1 MTEPRPRA
9 TTPNTSSTTTPTLT
23 AATTHLI
30 VNAVGLPALSDTQVP
45 QLPALMPALR
55 ELMGHMVNAGQLQC
69 EDDSPATPYE
79 LTLARV
85 RGLHQAPGLIP
96 WAAFETQNYH
106 LPCAWI
112 TPSHCQV
119 GADHALLRDPAE
131 LALDEST
138 SRALMTAA
146 APYFLEDGITL
157 HYHRPDAWLATG
169 ELFRDLP
176 TRSLQQVVHRRI
188 TTAFF
193 DGSTPAAVRLR
204 RLQNEMQMLFY
215 SHPVYDERQARGQ
228 LGVNTFWLHGAGE
241 LNPAPAPLP
250 DVKVVIANLA
260 DMAATGQ
267 ADAAP
272 DALAAWQTFDTQT
285 LRPLLADVQQ
295 GLALHLTLCGDHQA
309 LSYRTAPRSW
319 LARLLHTLG
328 RRPALPPLHQ
338 L

>member
-1 MTEPRPRA
+1 
-9 TTPNTSSTTTPTLT
+9 
-23 AATTHLI
+23 
-30 VNAVGLPALSDTQVP
+30 VNAAGLAELSDTQVR
-45 QLPALMPALR
+45 QFAALMPTLR
-55 ELMGHMVNAGQLQC
+55 EMMGHLVSAGKVQC
-69 EDDSPATPYE
+69 DDDSPATPYE
-79 LTLARV
+79 LALAKS

-96 WAAFETQNYH
+96 WAAFDTRTYQV
-106 LPCAWI
+106 PCAWI

-119 GADHALLRDPAE
+119 GADQALLRDPAE
-131 LALDEST
+131 LALDETS
-138 SRALMTAA
+138 SRALMAAA

-215 SHPVYDERQARGQ
+215 SHPAYDERQARGQ
-228 LGVNTFWLHGAGE
+228 LGINTFWPHGAGE
-241 LNPAPAPLP
+241 LNAAPVPLP
-250 DVKVVIANLA
+250 DVKLVTATLA
-260 DMAATGQ
+260 DMAATRQ
-267 ADAAP
+267 AETAP
-272 DALAAWQTFDTQT
+272 DALEAWQTLDAQT

-295 GLALHLTLCGDHQA
+295 GLALHLTLCGEHQA
-309 LSYRTAPRSW
+309 LSFRTAPRSW